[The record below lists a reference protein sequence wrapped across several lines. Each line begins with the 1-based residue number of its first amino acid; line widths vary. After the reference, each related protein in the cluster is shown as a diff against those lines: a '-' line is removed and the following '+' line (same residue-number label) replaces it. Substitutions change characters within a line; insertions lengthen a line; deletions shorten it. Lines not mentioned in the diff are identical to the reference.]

1 MSRKP
6 PALTLSAVSLLAAFA
21 LLAGCSKK
29 AATAAADPTP
39 TPAPVDEP
47 AMAAGHV
54 PGAAAG
60 LPGTLPGVPGAM
72 PGAAT
77 TGSPSPAFDIAK
89 IPAVAARVDGAAI
102 TRDEVL
108 QRAGAMREQMA
119 RMGAPP
125 PPASEEF
132 YHAMVDQLIGSRLL
146 LAEAKKHGLMP
157 TQAELQAGLDKLK
170 SRNPQELARQMA
182 AQGITEKALLADMAQ
197 SLAIQKLIDAEVKP
211 AVKVSDEEAHRFYE
225 QNPDR
230 MKRPPQVR
238 VRHLLVAVPQ
248 SAAAAQKQAA
258 RQKAEGLLARI
269 KAGGDFAAIARES
282 SDDTG
287 SRNDG
292 GLLPWFSRGEMV
304 PPFEQA
310 AFALKTGQT
319 SGVVESPFGFH
330 VLRLEDQRPA
340 AAVPFEEAKPQ
351 IEQFLSRQQAREL
364 LDRKVAALRKAAK
377 VEVLF

>member
-6 PALTLSAVSLLAAFA
+6 LAQVVQMLLVAGSLLAFA
-21 LLAGCSKK
+21 VAGCRKD
-29 AATAAADPTP
+29 AAAAAADPTP
-39 TPAPVDEP
+39 TPGMADEP
-47 AMAAGHV
+47 AMVAGHSPV
-54 PGAAAG
+54 TGTGAAAPG
-60 LPGTLPGVPGAM
+60 AIPGTSPG
-72 PGAAT
+72 
-77 TGSPSPAFDIAK
+77 PAFDIAK

-102 TRDEVL
+102 SREEVL
-108 QRAGAMREQMA
+108 QRANAMREQMA

-132 YHAMVDQLIGSRLL
+132 FHAMVDQLIGSRLL
-146 LAEAKKHGLMP
+146 LAEAKRRGLMP
-157 TQAELQAGLDKLK
+157 APAEVQAGLDHLK
-170 SRNPQELARQMA
+170 SQNPQELARQMA
-182 AQGITEKALLADMAQ
+182 AQGITEKALLADMTQ
-197 SLAIQKLIDAEVKP
+197 SMAIQKLIDAEVKP
-211 AVKVSDEEAHRFYE
+211 AVKVSDEEARRFYE

-230 MKRPPQVR
+230 MKRPAQLR
-238 VRHLLVAVPQ
+238 VRHLLVALPQ
-248 SAAAAQKQAA
+248 GAAAPQKEAA

-287 SRNDG
+287 SKGDG
-292 GLLPWFSRGEMV
+292 GLMPWFSRGEMV
-304 PPFEQA
+304 PQFERA
-310 AFALKTGQT
+310 ALALKPGET

-340 AAVPFEEAKPQ
+340 AAIPFEEAKPQ

-364 LDRKVAALRKAAK
+364 LDRKVEALRKAAK

>member
-6 PALTLSAVSLLAAFA
+6 LAPMLLAAVSLAAAVA
-21 LLAGCSKK
+21 LTVGCRKG
-29 AATAAADPTP
+29 AAAAAADPTP
-39 TPAPVDEP
+39 TPAAADEP
-47 AMAAGHV
+47 AMVAGHAPV
-54 PGAAAG
+54 TGTGAPGTAPGAVAG
-60 LPGTLPGVPGAM
+60 TSPG
-72 PGAAT
+72 
-77 TGSPSPAFDIAK
+77 PAFDVAK
-89 IPAVAARVDGAAI
+89 LPAVVARVDGDAI
-102 TRDEVL
+102 SRQEVM
-108 QRAGAMREQMA
+108 QRADAMRQQMA

-125 PPASEEF
+125 PPANEEF

-146 LAEAKKHGLMP
+146 LAEAKKRGLMP
-157 TQAELQAGLDKLK
+157 APAEVQAGLDQLK
-170 SRNPQELARQMA
+170 QRNPEELARQMA
-182 AQGITEKALLADMAQ
+182 AQGITEKALLADMTQ
-197 SLAIQKLIDAEVKP
+197 SLAIQKLIEAEIKP
-211 AVKVSDEEAHRFYE
+211 AVKVSDAEARRFYE
-225 QNPDR
+225 QNPER
-230 MKRPPQVR
+230 MKRPPQLR
-238 VRHLLVAVPQ
+238 VRHVLVAVQ
-248 SAAAAQKQAA
+248 QGAAAPQKQAA

-287 SRNDG
+287 SRGEG

-310 AFALKTGQT
+310 ALKLKPGET

-340 AAVPFEEAKPQ
+340 SAIPFEEAKPQ

-364 LDRKVAALRKAAK
+364 LDRRVAALRKAAK